1 MTEENVPE
9 WVKLVNEYA
18 RLKKGLKETEER
30 EKEPPKPI
38 PATLFGGVMHNL
50 LLRRLLE
57 LDKEANPRSG
67 IIRFPV
73 VFEKLCRNFS
83 VNKKDAWEI
92 LFHLSEL
99 KVIRIVPYQGIV
111 VNAQKNL
118 GLNLGG
124 ISNSDGVK
132 KRRVYKDIV

>member
-1 MTEENVPE
+1 MDEEMDGTPE

-18 RLKKGLKETEER
+18 KLKKELKQIEER
-30 EKEPPKPI
+30 EKESPKPL
-38 PATLFGGVMHNL
+38 PASPLGGVMHAL
-50 LLRRLLE
+50 LLKRLMELE
-57 LDKEANPRSG
+57 KEANPRSG
-67 IIRFPV
+67 IIRFPA

-111 VNAQKNL
+111 VNNGHNYA
-118 GLNLGG
+118 
-124 ISNSDGVK
+124 K
-132 KRRVYKDIV
+132 KCQE